1 MRQWIQSG
9 AKRSVQRIMPIDPIE
24 LSRELIAFN
33 TINPPGNE
41 LACIAHLEKILS
53 GAGAKTSL
61 QHFAP
66 ERANLI
72 ARIGGAIGK
81 PPLCF
86 TGHVDTVPLGNA
98 PWSVDP
104 FAGEIVDGNMY
115 GRGSTDMKCGVAAFV
130 AAIVN
135 MAGQLEGTAG
145 AVLVITAG
153 EEIGCEGA
161 FHLARAG
168 ILGPAGAIVV
178 AEPTSNA
185 ALVGH
190 KGALWLRLTL
200 KGVTAHGSMPHLG
213 VNAAYKAARALTAL
227 ENFQFNV
234 APHPYLGSPT
244 LNVGTVRAG
253 LNVNSVP
260 DLAEIGIDIRSI
272 PGLDHSRIQEHLK
285 AELGE
290 DISLEPI
297 VDVGAVW
304 TDPST
309 PWINDVYGI
318 VRDVTGEDAGSE
330 PRTAPYFTDASAL
343 TPAFGSPPTIILGP
357 GEAAKAHQTD
367 EYCSVE
373 RIHAATD
380 IYGKLAAR
388 WCRTSE

>member
-1 MRQWIQSG
+1 MRQWIQSR
-9 AKRSVQRIMPIDPIE
+9 AKRSVQRIMPIDPVE

-41 LACIAHLEKILS
+41 LGCIRHLEKILAD
-53 GAGAKTSL
+53 AGLETSL
-61 QHFAP
+61 QNFAP
-66 ERANLI
+66 DRANLI
-72 ARIGGAIGK
+72 ARTGGAGSK

-98 PWSVDP
+98 GWSVEP
-104 FAGEIVDGNMY
+104 FAGEIIDGKMY

-130 AAIVN
+130 AAVGN
-135 MAGQLEGTAG
+135 MSEQLEGTAG

-153 EEIGCEGA
+153 EETGCEGA

-200 KGVTAHGSMPHLG
+200 KGVTAHRSMPHLG
-213 VNAAYKAARALTAL
+213 VNAAFKAAHVLTAL
-227 ENFQFNV
+227 ETFQFNV

-272 PGLDHSRIQEHLK
+272 PGLEHSRIQQHLK
-285 AELGE
+285 AELGDE
-290 DISLEPI
+290 VSLEPI

-304 TDPST
+304 TDPSS
-309 PWINDVYGI
+309 PWIKDVYGI
-318 VRDVTGEDAGSE
+318 VRDVTGEDAGST

-343 TPAFGSPPTIILGP
+343 TPALGNPPTIILGP

-367 EYCSVE
+367 EYCSVQ
-373 RIHAATD
+373 RIGEASE
-380 IYGKLAAR
+380 IYARLAAG
-388 WCRTSE
+388 WAGKA

>member
-1 MRQWIQSG
+1 MR
-9 AKRSVQRIMPIDPIE
+9 IDPIV
-24 LSRELIAFN
+24 LSRELISFN

-41 LACIAHLEKILS
+41 LSCILHLERILTA
-53 GAGAKTSL
+53 AGLETSI
-61 QHFAP
+61 QTFAP
-66 ERANLI
+66 DRANLI
-72 ARIGGAIGK
+72 ARTRGDGST
-81 PPLCF
+81 PSLCF

-98 PWSVDP
+98 PWSVDA
-104 FAGEIVDGNMY
+104 FAGEIIDGKMY

-130 AAIVN
+130 AAIGN
-135 MAGQLEGTAG
+135 MATQLEGTRG
-145 AVLVITAG
+145 GTVLVITAG

-168 ILGPAGAIVV
+168 ILGRAGAIVV

-213 VNAAYKAARALTAL
+213 VNAAYKAARVLTAL

-285 AELGE
+285 AELGD

-304 TDPST
+304 TDPSS
-309 PWINDVYGI
+309 PWIGDVYGI

-343 TPAFGSPPTIILGP
+343 TPAFGNPPTIILGP

-373 RIHAATD
+373 RIRDAAE
-380 IYGKLAAR
+380 IYSRLAAR
-388 WCRTSE
+388 WAG

>member
-1 MRQWIQSG
+1 
-9 AKRSVQRIMPIDPIE
+9 MPIDPVE

-33 TINPPGNE
+33 TVNPPGNE
-41 LACIAHLEKILS
+41 LSCIQHLEGILS
-53 GAGAKTSL
+53 GAGLKTSL
-61 QHFAP
+61 QQFAP
-66 ERANLI
+66 DRANLI
-72 ARIGGAIGK
+72 ARTSGTGNK

-98 PWSVDP
+98 PWSVNP
-104 FAGEIVDGNMY
+104 FAGEIIDGKMY

-130 AAIVN
+130 AAIGN
-135 MAGQLEGTAG
+135 MSGQLEGSSG

-168 ILGPAGAIVV
+168 ILGRAGAIVV

-213 VNAAYKAARALTAL
+213 VNAAFKAARAITAL
-227 ENFQFNV
+227 ETFQFNV

-260 DLAEIGIDIRSI
+260 DLAEIGVDIRSI
-272 PGLDHSRIQEHLK
+272 PGLDHSRIREHLQ
-285 AELGE
+285 AELGDE
-290 DISLEPI
+290 VSLEPI

-304 TDPST
+304 TEPSS
-309 PWINDVYGI
+309 PWIRDVYRI
-318 VRDVTGEDAGSE
+318 VSDVTGEASATE

-343 TPAFGSPPTIILGP
+343 TPAFGNSPTIILGP

-367 EYCSVE
+367 EYCSIQ
-373 RIHAATD
+373 RIREATD
-380 IYGKLAAR
+380 IYARLAAD
-388 WCRTSE
+388 WAAKVG

>member
-1 MRQWIQSG
+1 MR
-9 AKRSVQRIMPIDPIE
+9 IDPIE
-24 LSRELIAFN
+24 LSRELISFN

-41 LACIAHLEKILS
+41 LSCILHLERILAA
-53 GAGAKTSL
+53 AGLETSL
-61 QHFAP
+61 QQFAP
-66 ERANLI
+66 GRANLI
-72 ARIGGAIGK
+72 ARVGAVGSRL
-81 PPLCF
+81 PLCF

-98 PWSVDP
+98 SWSVDA
-104 FAGEIVDGNMY
+104 FAGEVIDGKMY
-115 GRGSTDMKCGVAAFV
+115 GRGSSDMKCGVAAFV
-130 AAIVN
+130 AAIGN
-135 MAGQLEGTAG
+135 MAKELAGTSG
-145 AVLVITAG
+145 VVLVITAG

-168 ILGPAGAIVV
+168 ILGRAGAIVV
-178 AEPTSNA
+178 AVPTSNT

-213 VNAAYKAARALTAL
+213 VNAAYKAARVLTAL
-227 ENFQFNV
+227 QTFQFNV
-234 APHPYLGSPT
+234 APHAYLGSPT
-244 LNVGTVRAG
+244 LNVGSVHAG

-285 AELGE
+285 AELGD
-290 DISLEPI
+290 DISLEPT

-304 TDPST
+304 TDPCL
-309 PWINDVYGI
+309 PWIKEVYQI
-318 VRDVTGEDAGSE
+318 VRDVTGEDTGSE

-343 TPAFGSPPTIILGP
+343 TPAFGNPPTIILGP

-373 RIHAATD
+373 RILAATD

>member
-1 MRQWIQSG
+1 MR
-9 AKRSVQRIMPIDPIE
+9 IDPIE
-24 LSRELIAFN
+24 LSRELISFN

-41 LACIAHLEKILS
+41 LSCILHLRRILD
-53 GAGAKTSL
+53 GAGLETSI
-61 QHFAP
+61 QTFAP
-66 ERANLI
+66 DRANLI
-72 ARIGGAIGK
+72 ARTRNIGSK
-81 PPLCF
+81 LPLCF

-98 PWSVDP
+98 SWSVDP
-104 FAGEIVDGNMY
+104 FAGEIIDGKMY
-115 GRGSTDMKCGVAAFV
+115 GRGSSDMKCGVAAFV
-130 AAIVN
+130 AAIGN
-135 MAGQLEGTAG
+135 MAKDLEGTSG

-161 FHLARAG
+161 FHLARANL
-168 ILGPAGAIVV
+168 LGAAGALVV

-213 VNAAYKAARALTAL
+213 VNAAYKAARVLTAL
-227 ENFQFNV
+227 ETFQFNV

-272 PGLDHSRIQEHLK
+272 PGLDHSRIQQHLK

-290 DISLEPI
+290 DVSLEPI

-304 TDPST
+304 SDPSSC
-309 PWINDVYGI
+309 WNKEVYQI
-318 VRDVTGEDAGSE
+318 VREVTGEGAGSE

-343 TPAFGSPPTIILGP
+343 TPALGSPPTIILGQW
-357 GEAAKAHQTD
+357 EAAKAHQTD

-373 RIHAATD
+373 RIHGARD
-380 IYGKLAAR
+380 IYSRIAAAWAGK
-388 WCRTSE
+388 SD

>member
-1 MRQWIQSG
+1 MR
-9 AKRSVQRIMPIDPIE
+9 IDPIE
-24 LSRELIAFN
+24 LSRELISFN

-41 LACIAHLEKILS
+41 LSCILHLERILAA
-53 GAGAKTSL
+53 AGLETSL
-61 QHFAP
+61 QQFAP
-66 ERANLI
+66 GRANLI
-72 ARIGGAIGK
+72 ARIGGVGSK
-81 PPLCF
+81 LPLCF

-98 PWSVDP
+98 SWSVDP
-104 FAGEIVDGNMY
+104 FGGEIIDGKLY

-130 AAIVN
+130 AAIAN
-135 MAGQLEGTAG
+135 MANELEDTSG
-145 AVLVITAG
+145 ALLVITAG

-168 ILGPAGAIVV
+168 VLGRAGAIVV

-190 KGALWLRLTL
+190 KGALWLRVIL

-213 VNAAYKAARALTAL
+213 VNAAYKAARVLTIL
-227 ENFQFNV
+227 ETFQFNV

-244 LNVGTVRAG
+244 LNVGTVHAG

-272 PGLDHSRIQEHLK
+272 PGLEHSRIQEHLQ
-285 AELGE
+285 AELGG
-290 DISLEPI
+290 DISIEQT

-304 TDPST
+304 TDPSS
-309 PWINDVYGI
+309 PWIKEVYDI
-318 VRDVTGEDAGSE
+318 VREVTGEDAGSE

>member
-1 MRQWIQSG
+1 MR
-9 AKRSVQRIMPIDPIE
+9 IDPVE
-24 LSRELIAFN
+24 LSRELISFN

-41 LACIAHLEKILS
+41 LSCILHLEEVLKA
-53 GAGAKTSL
+53 AGLATSL
-61 QHFAP
+61 QQFAP
-66 ERANLI
+66 GRANLV
-72 ARIGGAIGK
+72 ARIGALSSK
-81 PPLCF
+81 LPLCF

-98 PWSVDP
+98 SWSVDP
-104 FAGEIVDGNMY
+104 FSGEIIDGKMY
-115 GRGSTDMKCGVAAFV
+115 GRGSSDMKCGVAAFI
-130 AAIVN
+130 AAIGN
-135 MAGQLEGTAG
+135 MARELEGTRG

-161 FHLARAG
+161 FHLADAG
-168 ILGPAGAIVV
+168 ILGRAGAIVV

-190 KGALWLRLTL
+190 KGALWLRLRI

-213 VNAAYKAARALTAL
+213 VNAAYKAARVLTAL

-234 APHPYLGSPT
+234 APHPHLGSPT

-260 DLAEIGIDIRSI
+260 DLCEIGLDIRSI

-285 AELGE
+285 AELGH
-290 DISLEPI
+290 DISLVPT

-304 TDPST
+304 TDPSA
-309 PWINDVYGI
+309 PWIKEVYQI
-318 VRDVTGEDAGSE
+318 VRDVTGEEAGAE

-343 TPAFGSPPTIILGP
+343 TPALGNPPTIILGP

-367 EYCSVE
+367 EYCSVD
-373 RIHAATD
+373 RILQAADIYAALAANWCATD
-380 IYGKLAAR
+380 EAEI
-388 WCRTSE
+388 

>member
-1 MRQWIQSG
+1 
-9 AKRSVQRIMPIDPIE
+9 MPIDPVE

-41 LACIAHLEKILS
+41 LSCIRHLEKILS
-53 GAGAKTSL
+53 KAGLETSL
-61 QHFAP
+61 QDFAP
-66 ERANLI
+66 DRANLI
-72 ARIGGAIGK
+72 ARIGGRGSK

-98 PWSVDP
+98 AWSVDP
-104 FAGEIVDGNMY
+104 FAGEIIDGKMY

-130 AAIVN
+130 AAIGN
-135 MAGQLEGTAG
+135 MAGQLEDTGG
-145 AVLVITAG
+145 AVLAITAG

-161 FHLARAG
+161 FHLARSG
-168 ILGPAGAIVV
+168 ILGRAGAIVV

-213 VNAAYKAARALTAL
+213 VNAAFKAARVVTAL

-234 APHPYLGSPT
+234 APHPHLGSPT
-244 LNVGTVRAG
+244 LNVGTVHAG

-260 DLAEIGIDIRSI
+260 DLAEIGVDIRSI
-272 PGLDHSRIQEHLK
+272 PGLDHARIQEHLK
-285 AELGE
+285 AELG
-290 DISLEPI
+290 DDVSMEPI

-304 TDPST
+304 TDPASA
-309 PWINDVYGI
+309 WINDVYGI
-318 VRDVTGEDAGSE
+318 VGEVTGQHPGTE
-330 PRTAPYFTDASAL
+330 PQTAPYFTDASAL
-343 TPAFGSPPTIILGP
+343 TPAFGGPPTVILGP

-367 EYCSVE
+367 EYCSVQ
-373 RIHAATD
+373 RIREATD
-380 IYGKLAAR
+380 IYARIAAR
-388 WCRTSE
+388 WAGQG

>member
-1 MRQWIQSG
+1 
-9 AKRSVQRIMPIDPIE
+9 MPIDPID

-41 LACIAHLEKILS
+41 LSCIRHLERILAS
-53 GAGAKTSL
+53 AGLQTSL
-61 QHFAP
+61 HTFAP

-72 ARIGGAIGK
+72 AKIGAVGSK

-86 TGHVDTVPLGNA
+86 TGHVDTVPLGSA
-98 PWSVDP
+98 PWTVDA
-104 FAGEIVDGNMY
+104 FAGEIIDGKIY

-130 AAIVN
+130 AAIGN
-135 MAGQLEGTAG
+135 MTEQLEGTSG
-145 AVLVITAG
+145 ALLVITAG

-168 ILGPAGAIVV
+168 ILGRAGAVVV

-190 KGALWLRLTL
+190 KGALWLRLIL
-200 KGVTAHGSMPHLG
+200 NGVTAHGSMPHLG
-213 VNAAYKAARALTAL
+213 VNAAYKAARVLTAL
-227 ENFQFNV
+227 ETFQFNV

-244 LNVGTVRAG
+244 LNVGTVHAG

-260 DLAEIGIDIRSI
+260 DRAEIGIDIRSI

-285 AELGE
+285 AELGD
-290 DISLEPI
+290 DISIKPT

-304 TDPST
+304 TDPSS
-309 PWINDVYGI
+309 PWIEDVYEI
-318 VRDVTGEDAGSE
+318 VRSITGEDPGPE

-343 TPAFGSPPTIILGP
+343 TPAFGNPPTIILGP

-367 EYCSVE
+367 EYCSVQGILE
-373 RIHAATD
+373 AVE
-380 IYGKLAAR
+380 IYSRLALR
-388 WCRTSE
+388 WSMLK

>member
-1 MRQWIQSG
+1 
-9 AKRSVQRIMPIDPIE
+9 MPIDPVE

-41 LACIAHLEKILS
+41 LACIRHLERLLA
-53 GAGAKTSL
+53 GAGLETSL
-61 QHFAP
+61 QRFAP
-66 ERANLI
+66 DRANLI
-72 ARIGGAIGK
+72 ARIGGADDK

-104 FAGEIVDGNMY
+104 FAGEIIDGKMY
-115 GRGSTDMKCGVAAFV
+115 GRGTTDMKCGVAAFV
-130 AAIVN
+130 AAVGN
-135 MAGQLEGTAG
+135 MAEQLRGTSG
-145 AVLVITAG
+145 VVLVITAG

-168 ILGPAGAIVV
+168 ILGRAGAIVV

-213 VNAAYKAARALTAL
+213 VNAAFKAARAITKL
-227 ENFQFNV
+227 EAFDFNV
-234 APHPYLGSPT
+234 APHPHLGSPS
-244 LNVGTVRAG
+244 LNVGTVHAG

-290 DISLEPI
+290 DVALEPI

-304 TDPST
+304 TDPAS
-309 PWINDVYGI
+309 PWIKDVYGI
-318 VRDVTGEDAGSE
+318 VRAITGEQAGAE

-343 TPAFGSPPTIILGP
+343 TPAFGNPPTIILGP

-367 EYCSVE
+367 EYCDVQ
-373 RIHAATD
+373 RIREAAD
-380 IYGKLAAR
+380 IYSKIAAGWIAR
-388 WCRTSE
+388 PG

>member
-1 MRQWIQSG
+1 
-9 AKRSVQRIMPIDPIE
+9 MPIDPIE

-33 TINPPGNE
+33 TVNPPGNE
-41 LACIAHLEKILS
+41 LSCIAHLEKILA
-53 GAGAKTSL
+53 GAGFETSVRR
-61 QHFAP
+61 FAP
-66 ERANLI
+66 DRANLV
-72 ARIGGAIGK
+72 ATLGGVGDT

-104 FAGEIVDGNMY
+104 FGAEIIDGKMY

-130 AAIVN
+130 AATCN
-135 MAGQLEGTAG
+135 NAKQLKDASGV
-145 AVLVITAG
+145 VLAITAG

-161 FHLARAG
+161 FHLARDG
-168 ILGPAGAIVV
+168 NLGPAGAIVV

-213 VNAAYKAARALTAL
+213 VSAAYKAARALTIL
-227 ENFQFNV
+227 ENFQFN
-234 APHPYLGSPT
+234 AKPHPYLGSPT
-244 LNVGTVRAG
+244 LNVGTVHAG

-260 DLAEIGIDIRSI
+260 DRAEIGIDIRSI
-272 PGLDHSRIQEHLK
+272 PGLDHARIQEQLK

-290 DISLEPI
+290 DATLEPT
-297 VDVGAVW
+297 VDVGAIW
-304 TDPST
+304 TEPST
-309 PWINDVYGI
+309 PWIAEVYDV
-318 VRDVTGEDAGSE
+318 VRGVTGEDQGLE

-343 TPAFGSPPTIILGP
+343 TPAFGNPPTIILGP

-367 EYCSVE
+367 EYCSVR
-373 RIHAATD
+373 RIHEATD
-380 IYGKLAAR
+380 IYARLAMK
-388 WCRTSE
+388 WCNAAG

>member
-1 MRQWIQSG
+1 
-9 AKRSVQRIMPIDPIE
+9 MPIDPVE

-41 LACIAHLEKILS
+41 LGCILHLEKILS
-53 GAGAKTSL
+53 DAGLQTSV
-61 QHFAP
+61 QRFAQD
-66 ERANLI
+66 RANLI
-72 ARIGGAIGK
+72 ARAGDAGRL
-81 PPLCF
+81 PLCF

-98 PWSVDP
+98 PWSVDA
-104 FAGEIVDGNMY
+104 FGGEIIDGKMY

-130 AAIVN
+130 AAVGN
-135 MAGQLEGTAG
+135 MVEQLEGTSG
-145 AVLVITAG
+145 VVLVITAG
-153 EEIGCEGA
+153 EEVGCEGA
-161 FHLARAG
+161 FHLVRAG
-168 ILGPAGAIVV
+168 IPGPTGAIVV
-178 AEPTSNA
+178 AEPTSNS

-213 VNAAYKAARALTAL
+213 INAAFKAARALTAL

-234 APHPYLGSPT
+234 APHPWLGAPT

-290 DISLEPI
+290 DILLEPI
-297 VDVGAVW
+297 VDLGAVW
-304 TDPST
+304 TDPSSS
-309 PWINDVYGI
+309 WIKDVCSI
-318 VRDVTGEDAGSE
+318 VRDVTGEDHGLN
-330 PRTAPYFTDASAL
+330 PRTAPYFTDASVL
-343 TPAFGSPPTIILGP
+343 TPALGNPPTIILGP

-367 EYCSVE
+367 EYCSVD
-373 RIHAATD
+373 RIRKASD
-380 IYGKLAAR
+380 IYSRLAAK
-388 WCRTSE
+388 WCRRSE

>member
-1 MRQWIQSG
+1 
-9 AKRSVQRIMPIDPIE
+9 MPIDPIE

-41 LACIAHLEKILS
+41 LSCIRHLERILA
-53 GAGAKTSL
+53 GAGLQTSL
-61 QHFAP
+61 HTFAP

-72 ARIGGAIGK
+72 ARIGGGGSK

-98 PWSVDP
+98 PWTVDA
-104 FAGEIVDGNMY
+104 FAGEIMDGKIY

-130 AAIVN
+130 TAIGN
-135 MAGQLEGTAG
+135 MTEQLEGTSG
-145 AVLVITAG
+145 ALLVITAG

-168 ILGPAGAIVV
+168 ILGPAGAVVV

-190 KGALWLRLTL
+190 KGALWLRLIT

-213 VNAAYKAARALTAL
+213 VNAAYKAARVLRAL
-227 ENFQFNV
+227 ETFQFNV

-244 LNVGTVRAG
+244 LNVGSIHSG

-260 DLAEIGIDIRSI
+260 DRAEIGIDIRSI

-285 AELGE
+285 AELG
-290 DISLEPI
+290 DDVSIEPT
-297 VDVGAVW
+297 VDVDAVW
-304 TDPST
+304 TDPSS
-309 PWINDVYGI
+309 PWIENVYEI
-318 VRDVTGEDAGSE
+318 VRGVTGEDAGPE

-343 TPAFGSPPTIILGP
+343 TPAFGNPPTIILGP

-367 EYCSVE
+367 EYCSVQ
-373 RIHAATD
+373 RIREAVE
-380 IYGKLAAR
+380 IYSRLAAR
-388 WCRTSE
+388 WSMLK

>member
-1 MRQWIQSG
+1 
-9 AKRSVQRIMPIDPIE
+9 MPIDPIE

-33 TINPPGNE
+33 TVNPPGNE
-41 LACIAHLEKILS
+41 LTCIRHLEGILA
-53 GAGAKTSL
+53 GAGLETTL
-61 QHFAP
+61 QEFAP
-66 ERANLI
+66 GRANLI
-72 ARIGGAIGK
+72 ARIGGNETK

-104 FAGEIVDGNMY
+104 FAGEVIDGNMY

-130 AAIVN
+130 AAVSN
-135 MAGQLEGTAG
+135 MSGELKHGG
-145 AVLVITAG
+145 GVVLVITAG

-161 FHLARAG
+161 FQLAG
-168 ILGPAGAIVV
+168 SDMLGRAGAIVV
-178 AEPTSNA
+178 AEPTSNIP
-185 ALVGH
+185 LVGH

-213 VNAAYKAARALTAL
+213 VNAAFKAARVLTAL
-227 ENFQFNV
+227 QDFQFN
-234 APHPYLGSPT
+234 AAAHPYLGSPT
-244 LNVGTVRAG
+244 LNVGTVHAG

-272 PGLDHSRIQEHLK
+272 PGLDHARIQEHLQ

-290 DISLEPI
+290 EVSFETI

-304 TDPST
+304 TDPSS
-309 PWINDVYGI
+309 PWIRDVYRI
-318 VRDVTGEDAGSE
+318 VRDVTGEEAGAE

-343 TPAFGSPPTIILGP
+343 TPAFGNPPTIILGP

-367 EYCSVE
+367 EYCSVQ
-373 RIHAATD
+373 RIREAAD
-380 IYGKLAAR
+380 IYARLAAK
-388 WCRTSE
+388 WSDGAG